1 MSAFF
6 DASIYAVFISSASP
20 SPFLHDW
27 GVPDA
32 VPVSRPPSYSENCIY
47 QVPWQVHH
55 SDLPF
60 PLLQPSYDDSAA
72 WLHFRCRTH
81 RCKAVPLG
89 EAFRRPM
96 DAIGELLTLS
106 ACAWNVRPFRHHPWY
121 AFFIA
126 FQPMPMS
133 RKPAPFDDPEWV
145 FELKYYGFRWLAVIQ
160 GGRCELT
167 PQPSPIQL
175 SRYFKGCVT
184 WIWRA
189 S

>member
-32 VPVSRPPSYSENCIY
+32 VSVSRPPSYSENCIY
-47 QVPWQVHH
+47 QIPWQVHH

-81 RCKAVPLG
+81 RRKTVPLG

-96 DAIGELLTLS
+96 DAIGDPLTLS
-106 ACAWNVRPFRHHPWY
+106 ACAWNVRPLSPPSLVGFLHGIPADADVSQTCATVALSLFCEDDAPRR
-121 AFFIA
+121 IA
-126 FQPMPMS
+126 
-133 RKPAPFDDPEWV
+133 PAQ
-145 FELKYYGFRWLAVIQ
+145 RA
-160 GGRCELT
+160 GRANLT
-167 PQPSPIQL
+167 T
-175 SRYFKGCVT
+175 R
-184 WIWRA
+184 
-189 S
+189 